1 MDELLLHFV
10 NYVRQHPQYVIEE
23 HGDIQNLA
31 VFLTH
36 SLQAHFAKLA
46 TYFGYEIADEVHEVN
61 NDAVMSDPFQGPMA
75 QEEGN
80 EGSTEIPF
88 HWWRSKLDEA
98 GKTRLHSQENHGFG
112 LRGTCS

>member
-10 NYVRQHPQYVIEE
+10 EE

-46 TYFGYEIADEVHEVN
+46 NYFGDEIADEVHEVN
-61 NDAVMSDPFQGPMA
+61 NDAVMSNPFQGPTA

-80 EGSTEIPF
+80 EGSTGIPF
-88 HWWRSKLDEA
+88 HSIGGAANW
-98 GKTRLHSQENHGFG
+98 TRLAKHDCIVRKNHGFG